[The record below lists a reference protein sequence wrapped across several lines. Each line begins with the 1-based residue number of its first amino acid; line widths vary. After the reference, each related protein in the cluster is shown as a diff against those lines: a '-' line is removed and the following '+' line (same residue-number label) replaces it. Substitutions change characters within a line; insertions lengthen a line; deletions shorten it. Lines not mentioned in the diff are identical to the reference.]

1 MHEAVFSVRGV
12 DSSMRRR
19 AQGGLVLLC
28 LGWLACSEGKINRKI
43 DPLMSPA
50 GMGSA
55 EGHLVVGADGRL
67 YLSWIEAESAGHVFR
82 FSSWTGDGWSK
93 PQMIARGS
101 DWFVNWA
108 DVPAMTALA
117 DGSSLM
123 AHWLSKIGKGTY
135 AYGLQVT
142 RSLDAGRSWTLPI
155 APHRDTTET
164 EHGFASWAALPDD
177 RAALVW
183 LDGRETSG
191 EEGHGGA
198 MTLRFAT
205 LTSDGT
211 LGDETLLDSRV
222 CDCCSTDLVALGD
235 GSLLAVY
242 RDRSEEEIRDIR
254 LARYDGRTWSEGE
267 LVHRDGWKIAGC
279 PVNGPAIDAKG
290 NLVAVAWFTVDRAD
304 RGHVRLAFSKDG
316 GHVFDDLI
324 EIGGENPLGRVDLAL
339 LPDGTAWVVW
349 MQAAKDGEGQVLVR
363 SADSRGRLSE
373 PTIVATTSGSRSSG
387 VPRLANLENDLFVV
401 WTSAPQKEDR
411 PTRVLTARIH

>member
-1 MHEAVFSVRGV
+1 MT
-12 DSSMRRR
+12 
-19 AQGGLVLLC
+19 
-28 LGWLACSEGKINRKI
+28 
-43 DPLMSPA
+43 SPA
-50 GMGSA
+50 GMGSG
-55 EGHLVVGADGRL
+55 EGHLAVGADGRL
-67 YLSWIEAESAGHVFR
+67 YLSWIEAEATGHVLK
-82 FSSWTGDGWSK
+82 FSSWTGDKWSL
-93 PQMIARGS
+93 PQVIARGS

-117 DGSSLM
+117 DGRSLM
-123 AHWLSKIGKGTY
+123 AHWLSRSGKDTY
-135 AYGLQVT
+135 AYGLQVS
-142 RSLDAGRSWTLPI
+142 RSLDAGTSWTLPVS
-155 APHRDTTET
+155 PHRDTTET
-164 EHGFASWAALPDD
+164 EHGFASWAALPGD

-205 LTSDGT
+205 LASDGT

-222 CDCCSTDLVALGD
+222 CDCCSTDLVSTGD
-235 GSLLAVY
+235 GSLLVVY
-242 RDRSEEEIRDIR
+242 RDRSEGEIRDIR
-254 LARYDGRTWSEGE
+254 LARYDGKTWSEGE

-279 PVNGPAIDAKG
+279 PVNGPAIDAQG
-290 NLVAVAWFTVDRAD
+290 NLVSVAWFTVDSAD

-349 MQAAKDGEGQVLVR
+349 MEATKDGEAQVLVR

-373 PTIVATTSGSRSSG
+373 PMIVATTSASRSSG
-387 VPRLANLENDLFVV
+387 VPRLVNLENDLFVA
-401 WTSAPQKEDR
+401 WTSAPPQEDTSLG
-411 PTRVLTARIH
+411 TRVLTARIR